1 MIMAGKHKLAISLM
15 LVAGLAACGNDKS
28 NSQASPLMI
37 AGQAAKSMVTTA
49 RGKSAEE
56 AAPTRTPEQ
65 QAAEALS
72 VNPGPLVMI
81 GFENL
86 SRTQV
91 MAMTGQ
97 NRNMR
102 TYMAPSKESVILR
115 DGMLVGT
122 RGLGNDL
129 SVAESS
135 TEGLIRAGRSG
146 QGQRV
151 MRIYSGDGTERPLTF
166 DCTVGPGPNK
176 GVIVEN
182 CQGHGATFQN
192 SYMPQGGQI
201 PVSRQWAGPKMG
213 YLTVQTLR
221 P

>member
-1 MIMAGKHKLAISLM
+1 MIMAGKRKLAISLM
-15 LVAGLAACGNDKS
+15 VVAGLAACGNDKGETGG
-28 NSQASPLMI
+28 SPLMI
-37 AGQAAKSMVTTA
+37 AGQAAQGMIAQA
-49 RGKSAEE
+49 RGGKAE
-56 AAPTRTPEQ
+56 AAAPARTPQ
-65 QAAEALS
+65 QMAAEALS

-129 SVAESS
+129 SVAEST
-135 TEGLIRAGRSG
+135 TEGLIRAGRPG

-151 MRIYSGDGTERPLTF
+151 LRIYSGDGTERPLTF
-166 DCTVGPGPNK
+166 DCTVGPGPNQ
-176 GVIVEN
+176 GVIVES

-201 PVSRQWAGPKMG
+201 AVSRQWAGPKLG